1 MGTMLFIAFI
11 VSISLLIYY
20 SITRDQKVFVDKV
33 LASLNEMDAR
43 KTDASQLFIVGTKLE
58 FMLTISVFKDE
69 IAISRIDKH
78 RRIIIHSYYRSQ
90 IDSIVVNR
98 DYFKIQPKDKVS
110 IIDDVGND
118 FIGHTEM
125 GLRTLRR
132 SKVSLFKIFT
142 QIGVAE
148 ELSRSLVAAG
158 YSVTEQMPKSSLVKK
173 IMIGVAMVKAVY

>member
-33 LASLNEMDAR
+33 
-43 KTDASQLFIVGTKLE
+43 
-58 FMLTISVFKDE
+58 
-69 IAISRIDKH
+69 
-78 RRIIIHSYYRSQ
+78 
-90 IDSIVVNR
+90 
-98 DYFKIQPKDKVS
+98 S
-110 IIDDVGND
+110 IIDDAGND
-118 FIGHTEM
+118 FRGHTEM
-125 GLRTLRR
+125 GLRTLRL